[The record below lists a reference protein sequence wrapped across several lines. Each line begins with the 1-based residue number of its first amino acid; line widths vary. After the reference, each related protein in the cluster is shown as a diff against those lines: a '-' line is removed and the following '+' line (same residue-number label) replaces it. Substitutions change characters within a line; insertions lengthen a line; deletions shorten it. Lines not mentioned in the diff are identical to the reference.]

1 MPFCGDRGDCV
12 RIGEREIIP
21 NTQGGGVPYVIA
33 EIGVNHDGSVGK
45 AIELVDAAARAGADA
60 VKFQL
65 FDADL
70 LMSRESKLAAYQ
82 KSAGETD
89 PLAML
94 RRLQLP
100 LHEMK
105 PVIER
110 AHAKGLHAIV
120 TVFSESLVAPAAT
133 LAWDAFKTA
142 SPDIIHRPLLRALEA
157 TGKPLILSTGASTLD
172 EVARAIAWLPHAR
185 DRLAVLQCVSSYP
198 TPLMNAQLGGIAAL
212 AKLFSGPVG
221 YSDHTPDVET
231 GRLAVQHGACVL
243 EKHFT
248 HSRDAIGPDHAASL
262 EAGELARYVALARE
276 ASGTSPEEVLIAE
289 KRVLPIE
296 EDVRRVSRQS
306 LVTTRSLA
314 AGERLAEADLVCKRP
329 GTGIPP
335 FELHRV
341 LGKRLGRAVEADT
354 PVTPED
360 LAEPLP

>member
-1 MPFCGDRGDCV
+1 M

-21 NTQGGGVPYVIA
+21 RALGVGVPYVIA
-33 EIGVNHDGSVGK
+33 EIGVNHDGSVER
-45 AIELVDAAARAGADA
+45 AIGLVDAAARAGADA

-70 LMSRESKLAAYQ
+70 LMSRASKLAAYQ

-100 LHEMK
+100 LEAMRPIIDH
-105 PVIER
+105 
-110 AHAKGLHAIV
+110 AHSRGVHAIV
-120 TVFSESLVAPAAT
+120 TVFSESLVAPAAA

-142 SPDIIHRPLLRALEA
+142 SPDIIHLPLLRALEA

-172 EVARAIAWLPHAR
+172 EVWRAIAWLPRAR
-185 DRLAVLQCVSSYP
+185 QRLAVLQCVSSYP
-198 TPLMNAQLGGIAAL
+198 TPLADAELGGIAAIAGMFL
-212 AKLFSGPVG
+212 GPVG

-231 GRLAVQHGACVL
+231 AGLAVQHGACIL

-248 HSRDAIGPDHAASL
+248 HSRTAIGPDHGASL
-262 EAGELARYVALARE
+262 EEGELARYVALAR
-276 ASGTSPEEVLIAE
+276 ASAGSRPEVPLVAE

-306 LVTTRSLA
+306 LVTTRALPS
-314 AGERLAEADLVCKRP
+314 GHRLTPGDLTCKRP

-335 FELHRV
+335 FEIDRV
-341 LGKRLGRAVEADT
+341 LGKAVGRALDTDT
-354 PVTPED
+354 PLAPAD
-360 LAEPLP
+360 LAEPLC